1 MNLIPVNNII
11 APNMKVFEE
20 KNLTLLGF
28 VDRQKIPRH
37 SFMSEVEIVVPTDP
51 GKKSPEEMT
60 IAKKIFTALI

>member
-1 MNLIPVNNII
+1 
-11 APNMKVFEE
+11 MKVFEE

-51 GKKSPEEMT
+51 GKKSLEEMA
-60 IAKKIFTALI
+60 IAKKLFTALI